1 VSEGKTVKV
10 FSLPTCPHCQ
20 RVKTYLE
27 KNGIVYQSVDVSE
40 DRQARAEMIEK
51 SGQMG
56 VPVIDIDSRSSIST
70 VRYSLV
76 STKHDSK
83 RHSA

>member
-1 VSEGKTVKV
+1 MSEGKTVKV

-56 VPVIDIDSRSSIST
+56 VPVIDIDGEILLGFNETRLKEAL
-70 VRYSLV
+70 SL
-76 STKHDSK
+76 K
-83 RHSA
+83 

>member
-1 VSEGKTVKV
+1 MSEGKTVKV

-40 DRQARAEMIEK
+40 DKQARAEMIEK

-56 VPVIDIDSRSSIST
+56 VPVIDIDGEILLGFNETRLKEAL
-70 VRYSLV
+70 SL
-76 STKHDSK
+76 K
-83 RHSA
+83 

>member
-1 VSEGKTVKV
+1 MSEGKTVKV

-20 RVKTYLE
+20 RAKAYLE

-56 VPVIDIDSRSSIST
+56 VPVIDIDGEILLGFNETRLKEAL
-70 VRYSLV
+70 SL
-76 STKHDSK
+76 K
-83 RHSA
+83 

>member
-56 VPVIDIDSRSSIST
+56 VPVIDIDGEILLGFNETRLKEAL
-70 VRYSLV
+70 SL
-76 STKHDSK
+76 K
-83 RHSA
+83 